1 MNVFIR
7 VDASITIGTGHVM
20 RCLTL
25 ANELRRHKAEVSFI
39 CRHLKGDLINY
50 IRSGGF
56 TVYALPYEADS
67 EFFEWLQHNWKQD
80 AEETQNVLKSF
91 NDQIDVLIAD
101 HYGIDEK
108 WEWEM
113 YSHTKRVMI
122 IDDLANRKHYC
133 NLLLDQNYYSNLSER
148 YHDLVPS
155 TCKLMLGPAYV
166 LLRDEFKEASR
177 KKRNRT
183 GEIQNIL
190 VFFGGTDP
198 TNETHKAIEALSF
211 ITKQDLRVNVL
222 VGSSNPNKERIE
234 HYCLQYDHFCFY
246 CQVSN
251 IAEMINQADLVIGAG
266 GTTTWERCYL
276 GVPSMTIVVADNQL
290 ELTKAVSKFGATI
303 LLGTSIDVEANDIK
317 LKLEELIEN
326 PNVVKKLAEMSGKLV
341 SHKDVDQS
349 RVVQMILEENSND
362 I

>member
-1 MNVFIR
+1 M
-7 VDASITIGTGHVM
+7 
-20 RCLTL
+20 
-25 ANELRRHKAEVSFI
+25 
-39 CRHLKGDLINY
+39 KGDLINY
-50 IRSGGF
+50 IQSSGF
-56 TVYALPYEADS
+56 SVYALPYETDS
-67 EFFEWLQHNWKQD
+67 EYFEWLQDNWKQD

-113 YSHTKRVMI
+113 YSYTRRIMI

-183 GEIQNIL
+183 GEILNIL

-198 TNETHKAIEALSF
+198 TNETHKAIKALSF

-234 HYCLQYDHFCFY
+234 QYCLQYDHFYFH

-251 IAEMINQADLVIGAG
+251 IADMISQADIVIGAG
-266 GTTTWERCYL
+266 GATTWERCFL

-290 ELTKAVSKFGATI
+290 EVTKAVSKFGATI
-303 LLGTSIDVEANDIK
+303 HLGMSRNVEANDIK
-317 LKLEELIEN
+317 LKLEELLEN

-341 SHKDVDQS
+341 SHKDVVQS
-349 RVVQMILEENSND
+349 RVVQMILEENTNG